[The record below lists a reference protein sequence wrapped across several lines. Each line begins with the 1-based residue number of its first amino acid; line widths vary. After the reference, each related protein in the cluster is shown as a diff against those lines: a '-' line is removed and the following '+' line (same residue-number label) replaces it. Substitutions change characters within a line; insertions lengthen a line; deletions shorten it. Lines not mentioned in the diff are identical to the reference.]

1 MSAIRSIL
9 DDKGWTLHAVGGDIT
24 VFEAVSKMC
33 RSHIGALL
41 VNDNGKPIGIVS
53 ERDIMRRV
61 VLERRNPTTT
71 SVSEVMTR
79 ELVFVLIDAAHEEAM
94 ELMVERSCRHLP
106 VLQNGSVVGM
116 VSMGDLV
123 RWTNRNHE
131 HEIQA
136 LNEYVSGAPPPR
148 AASM

>member
-1 MSAIRSIL
+1 MSTIRSIL
-9 DDKGWTLHAVGGDIT
+9 DDKGWTIHSVNGDAT
-24 VFEAVSKMC
+24 VFDAVSKMC

-41 VNDNGKPIGIVS
+41 VYDNGKPIGIVS

-61 VLERRNPTTT
+61 VLERRNPTVT
-71 SVSEVMTR
+71 SVAEIMTR
-79 ELVFVLIDAAHEEAM
+79 ELVFVLIDAAHEDAM
-94 ELMVERSCRHLP
+94 ELMIERSCRHLP
-106 VLQNGSVVGM
+106 VLDDGQVVGM

-136 LNEYVSGAPPPR
+136 LHEYVSGAPPPLP
-148 AASM
+148 